1 MKAALDV
8 HYEKDR
14 AVAACVIFQHWLDSE
29 PVKVLR
35 IVLPAAREYHAGRFY
50 ERELP
55 ALLVVLQQADQEFET
70 ILIDGF
76 VNLKPEVGKGLGTH
90 LFESLPYPATVI
102 GVAKNRLKL
111 ADHYIPVLRG
121 NSNKPL
127 YVSAVGC
134 SLEEAARSIQR
145 MHGPHRIPTL
155 LKLAD
160 RHARGL
166 M

>member
-70 ILIDGF
+70 IIIDGF
-76 VNLKPEVGKGLGTH
+76 VHLQVGKGLGAH
-90 LFESLPYPATVI
+90 LYEALQYQSAVI
-102 GVAKNRLKL
+102 GVAKKELKI
-111 ADHYIPVLRG
+111 ADRYIPVLRRR
-121 NSNKPL
+121 SRKPL
-127 YVSAVGC
+127 YVSAIGC

-166 M
+166 V